1 MTIEQHI
8 RRRIP
13 YEEFD
18 YQALLDAL
26 SAYSRPRDKITD
38 LMRKGVI
45 VRVKKGL
52 YVFGPDY
59 ARGPYSRE
67 LLANLIYGPSYV
79 SLDYALSYYGMIPE
93 RVEALTSV
101 TSGRNRVFQTP
112 VGRFVYRTVPLAY
125 YQVGIDT
132 AEAVKDRSFLIATKE
147 KALADRVCQSDGSAI
162 GTLEDL
168 ESYLFEHLRLDPG
181 SLTDLDGTLTAEIA
195 RSSRMKKL
203 LILSD
208 LVRLRAGV
216 PS

>member
-1 MTIEQHI
+1 MTIEQQI

-38 LMRKGVI
+38 LMRKDVI

-52 YVFGPDY
+52 YIFGPDY

-93 RVEALTSV
+93 RVETLTCV
-101 TSGRNRVFQTP
+101 TSGKNRVFQTP
-112 VGRFVYRTVPLAY
+112 VGRFVYHTAPLAY
-125 YQVGIDT
+125 YQIGIDT
-132 AEAVKDRSFLIATKE
+132 AEAGDNRSFLIATKE
-147 KALADRVCQSDGSAI
+147 KALADRVRQIDGSAI
-162 GTLEDL
+162 RTLQDL
-168 ESYLFEHLRLDPG
+168 ESYLFEHLRLDPD
-181 SLTDLDGTLTAEIA
+181 SLTQLNAALTAEIA
-195 RSSRMKKL
+195 RSSRMKRL

-216 PS
+216 TS